1 MQKIFLVTAFFL
13 LTSNLFSQSEEDI
26 DGKPKVQKEQLTEN
40 SEKKDSL
47 NLNEYKIFYMDR
59 DYENVDTS
67 LTINKYYKFN
77 FLRKDQFEL
86 LSFANSGHTYN
97 KLSYDLIKESKLPD
111 IGALAKHFQY
121 FEKED
126 IGYYEVATPFTEIM
140 AKSTFEQGQILDF
153 LVSVNLSPN
162 YNFTIA
168 HKGYKSLGKYQNTR
182 SRGNQFRFSSNFK
195 SKKNLTN
202 WKFHITSQN
211 IFNQENGGLTPDDI
225 YFFEQA
231 PDYFVLD
238 NSGNQILLDDGS
250 YEMINYDGYLDRSRL
265 GGSIFSESSLY
276 SKRFFSDLRHK
287 IIYNKDE
294 DIDILTIA
302 YQFTHEYKKLEY
314 NDNYSSPL
322 FGEFIGEAIK
332 DQSRFIKQENKLLA
346 LLDLN
351 NIGKL
356 SFGFNNISWL
366 NSFKLYEELTSEIP
380 FEIDPNQQIL
390 SATFKKDLSNY
401 SFYLN
406 TTKSLKNKFF
416 KNQSS
421 LKIEAEPLRNLK
433 FILSGN
439 IIENSPNFNYVL
451 YRSTYENYNWY
462 NDNLKNTKISN
473 GYLSLSLKE
482 LINISGEYS
491 QIENYTYFKETT
503 NQLNG
508 EIDRMRIASVGQKN
522 SLINYLRVKLKSNI
536 GINKFNLI
544 NTAMYQK
551 TDQELDGINDQQ
563 TLNVPEWIVRSTLMF
578 STNVFNNSLFI
589 QTGLT
594 FNYFTKYY
602 ADYYNPLISEFV
614 TQNYKQIGEYPR
626 FDFFF
631 NAKIQQTRVYISV
644 EHLNSS
650 FTGYDYYSDPFNP
663 YRDMSV
669 RFGLVWNFFQ

>member
-1 MQKIFLVTAFFL
+1 MQKIFLVLTFFL

-26 DGKPKVQKEQLTEN
+26 DGKPKAQKEELKEN
-40 SEKKDSL
+40 SEKKDFL
-47 NLNEYKIFYMDR
+47 NLNEYKIFYLDG
-59 DYENVDTS
+59 DYEIVDTS

-111 IGALAKHFQY
+111 VGALAKHFQY
-121 FEKED
+121 FEIED

-195 SKKNLTN
+195 SKKDLTN

-265 GGSIFSESSLY
+265 GAWIVSESSLY

-287 IIYNKDE
+287 IVYNKDKG
-294 DIDILTIA
+294 IDVLTLA

-314 NDNYSSPL
+314 NDNNNSPF
-322 FGEFIGEAIK
+322 FGEFIGEAIR

-346 LLDLN
+346 FLNLN
-351 NIGKL
+351 NLGKFSFSL
-356 SFGFNNISWL
+356 SNISWL
-366 NSFKLYEELTSEIP
+366 NSFKLYEELTHEIP

-390 SATFKKDLSNY
+390 TATFKKDVSDY
-401 SFYLN
+401 SIDFY
-406 TTKSLKNKFF
+406 TTKSFKNNFF

-421 LKIEAEPLRNLK
+421 LKIIGEPLKNLK
-433 FILSGN
+433 FVLSGN
-439 IIENSPNFNYVL
+439 IIENSPNFNYIF
-451 YRSTYENYNWY
+451 YRSAYENYNWY
-462 NDNLKNTKISN
+462 NDNLKNIKVSN
-473 GYLSLSLKE
+473 AYLSLSLKE

-491 QIENYTYFKETT
+491 QIENYTFFKETT

-508 EIDRMRIASVGQKN
+508 EIDRMRIVSVDQRN
-522 SLINYLRVKLKSNI
+522 SRINYLRVKLKSNI

-551 TDQELDGINDQQ
+551 TDQELNEINDQL
-563 TLNVPEWIVRSTLMF
+563 TLNVPEWIVRSTMMF
-578 STNVFNNSLFI
+578 STNVFNNSLYI

-594 FNYFTKYY
+594 FNYFTKYF

-669 RFGLVWNFFQ
+669 RLGLVWNFFQ

>member
-13 LTSNLFSQSEEDI
+13 ITSNLFSQSEEDI

-294 DIDILTIA
+294 DIDLLTIA

-356 SFGFNNISWL
+356 SLGFNNISWL

>member
-322 FGEFIGEAIK
+322 FGEFIGEDIK

-356 SFGFNNISWL
+356 SLGFNNISWL

-551 TDQELDGINDQQ
+551 TDQELDGTNDQQ

>member
-13 LTSNLFSQSEEDI
+13 ITSNLFSQSEEDI
-26 DGKPKVQKEQLTEN
+26 DGKPKVQKEQLKEN

-126 IGYYEVATPFTEIM
+126 IGYYEVATPFTEII

-322 FGEFIGEAIK
+322 FGEFIGEDIK

-356 SFGFNNISWL
+356 SLGFNNISWL

-508 EIDRMRIASVGQKN
+508 EIDEMRIASVNQKN

-650 FTGYDYYSDPFNP
+650 FSGYDYYSDPFNP

>member
-265 GGSIFSESSLY
+265 AGSIFSESSLY

-322 FGEFIGEAIK
+322 FGEFIGEDIK

-356 SFGFNNISWL
+356 SLGFNNISWL

-473 GYLSLSLKE
+473 GYLSISLKE

>member
-13 LTSNLFSQSEEDI
+13 ITSNLFSQSEEDI

-126 IGYYEVATPFTEIM
+126 IGYYEVATPFTEII

-294 DIDILTIA
+294 DIDLLTIA

-322 FGEFIGEAIK
+322 FGEFIGEDIK

-356 SFGFNNISWL
+356 SLGFNNISWL

-650 FTGYDYYSDPFNP
+650 FSGYDYYSDPFNP

>member
-322 FGEFIGEAIK
+322 FGEFIGEDIK

-356 SFGFNNISWL
+356 SLGFNNISWL

-421 LKIEAEPLRNLK
+421 LKIEGEPLRNLK

>member
-265 GGSIFSESSLY
+265 AGSIFSESSLY

-322 FGEFIGEAIK
+322 FGEFIGEDIK

-356 SFGFNNISWL
+356 SLGFNNISWL

-473 GYLSLSLKE
+473 GYLSISLKE

-491 QIENYTYFKETT
+491 QIENYTYFKEIT

>member
-126 IGYYEVATPFTEIM
+126 IGYYEVATPFTEII

-322 FGEFIGEAIK
+322 FGEFIGEDIK

-356 SFGFNNISWL
+356 SLGFNNISWL

-650 FTGYDYYSDPFNP
+650 FSGYDYYSDPFNP

>member
-322 FGEFIGEAIK
+322 FGEFIGEDIK

-356 SFGFNNISWL
+356 SLGFNNISWL

>member
-13 LTSNLFSQSEEDI
+13 ITSNLFSQSEEDI
-26 DGKPKVQKEQLTEN
+26 DGKPKVQKEQLKEN

-59 DYENVDTS
+59 DYEIVDTS

-126 IGYYEVATPFTEIM
+126 IGYYEVATPFTEII

-265 GGSIFSESSLY
+265 SGFLLSESSMY

-294 DIDILTIA
+294 DIDLLTIA

-322 FGEFIGEAIK
+322 FGEFIGEDIK

-366 NSFKLYEELTSEIP
+366 NSFKLYEELTNEIP

-390 SATFKKDLSNY
+390 SATFKKDLNNY

-421 LKIEAEPLRNLK
+421 LKIEGEPLRNLK

-551 TDQELDGINDQQ
+551 TDQELDGTNDQQ

>member
-126 IGYYEVATPFTEIM
+126 IGYYEVATPFTEII

-265 GGSIFSESSLY
+265 AGSIFSESSLY

-322 FGEFIGEAIK
+322 FGEFIGEDIK

-356 SFGFNNISWL
+356 SLGFNNISWL

>member
-356 SFGFNNISWL
+356 SLGFNNISWL

-508 EIDRMRIASVGQKN
+508 EIDEMRIASVNQKN

-650 FTGYDYYSDPFNP
+650 FSGYDYYSDPFNP

>member
-265 GGSIFSESSLY
+265 SGFLLSESSMY

-356 SFGFNNISWL
+356 SLGFNNISWL

-551 TDQELDGINDQQ
+551 TDQELDGTNDQQ

>member
-26 DGKPKVQKEQLTEN
+26 DGKPKVQKEQLKEN

-59 DYENVDTS
+59 DYEIVDTS

-322 FGEFIGEAIK
+322 FGEFIGEDIK

-356 SFGFNNISWL
+356 SLGFNNISWL

-508 EIDRMRIASVGQKN
+508 EIDEMRIASVNQKN